1 MGCGD
6 AADETV
12 QAQAAKVV
20 GHSARGICG
29 WVEAQQLSQV
39 LSQLPMA
46 KAVEMRAE
54 HDQSGE
60 QRLHAPIV
68 EAQGGSALTVTL
80 NWAHDLL
87 VGSLANEAVVRDGLD
102 VEETS
107 IGLKADL
114 PKRGARST
122 LRPCSTAPRSP
133 Y

>member
-6 AADETV
+6 AADQSV

-46 KAVEMRAE
+46 KAIEMRAE

-87 VGSLANEAVVRDGLD
+87 VGSLADEAVVSDGLD
-102 VEETS
+102 S
-107 IGLKADL
+107 HSAGRRANIGVISWALWRLFGHFRLKN
-114 PKRGARST
+114 
-122 LRPCSTAPRSP
+122 
-133 Y
+133 

>member
-1 MGCGD
+1 MIAMGSGD
-6 AADETV
+6 PADETV

-54 HDQSGE
+54 HDQGGE

-68 EAQGGSALTVTL
+68 EA
-80 NWAHDLL
+80 
-87 VGSLANEAVVRDGLD
+87 
-102 VEETS
+102 
-107 IGLKADL
+107 
-114 PKRGARST
+114 
-122 LRPCSTAPRSP
+122 
-133 Y
+133 